1 MGYRLEITKNKKGND
16 NNIERIDNLT
26 VKELIAGVDVMSAQL
41 ELILEEVK
49 KRDIL
54 VSELEDERNELN
66 GIISKL
72 TEEIQI
78 FVNTIEGKNSEIEQL
93 NNVIQDQHN
102 IIEEKNN
109 KIKRMESE
117 AQERYEDNCK
127 LKDKII
133 DIVNEKNDLE
143 RKLEVIGNVLKNNG
157 DDK

>member
-49 KRDIL
+49 KRDII

-102 IIEEKNN
+102 IIEERNN